1 MTAYTAASSA
11 TYKSKHIKHSPNY
24 QIVLKI
30 ERETTFLVK
39 SSSPFIAAV
48 KRINKMLE
56 KFSKASGSKNAKF
69 RGGDYQKVKYVT
81 VKGMG
86 KSIEKTL
93 SLGLK
98 YQNELMHKVDI
109 VTGGV
114 EVLDEFKVKEEDEDD
129 EMDDGD
135 RKSVYKNRMVSF
147 VECRIWIKRD

>member
-1 MTAYTAASSA
+1 MTASTSKLFSRYNG
-11 TYKSKHIKHSPNY
+11 KHIKHSPNY
-24 QIVLKI
+24 QVVLNI
-30 ERETTFLVK
+30 QRETTFLVK
-39 SSSPFIAAV
+39 SSSPFISAL

-56 KFSKASGSKNAKF
+56 KFSKASGSRNAKF
-69 RGGDYQKVKYVT
+69 RGGDYQKVKYIT

-98 YQNELMHKVDI
+98 FQKEFMYKVDI

-129 EMDDGD
+129 ALDDDD
-135 RKSVYKNRMVSF
+135 RKSVFKNRMVSF